1 MSDSIITLDVGGQIF
16 KTHVSTLTKYPDSML
31 AVMFN
36 HTDQGL
42 APMPKTKEG
51 AYFLEADPIYF
62 REILNYLRYGQ
73 STEDP
78 DLFRGVKNLAD
89 YLGLTDMIKE
99 LESEQFVRGTDHGSS
114 NSSSWVTL
122 DLQGTRKVKIPRKY
136 LRRVPDSLLAMF
148 FSGSGEQKSQNPL
161 SEWIL
166 MEAPNRYYIDRDNF
180 EVFQFLRMSKYE
192 PRVAMDHFV
201 LELEFYGIVRNQ
213 HYTIEPKSQFEP
225 SPVFRWNENYNV
237 S

>member
-1 MSDSIITLDVGGQIF
+1 MDCF
-16 KTHVSTLTKYPDSML
+16 KNEVDLLSVVLSVFRLFSTLFEKMSIYNLVFNKTFFSLDSML

-89 YLGLTDMIKE
+89 YLGL
-99 LESEQFVRGTDHGSS
+99 
-114 NSSSWVTL
+114 
-122 DLQGTRKVKIPRKY
+122 
-136 LRRVPDSLLAMF
+136 
-148 FSGSGEQKSQNPL
+148 
-161 SEWIL
+161 
-166 MEAPNRYYIDRDNF
+166 
-180 EVFQFLRMSKYE
+180 
-192 PRVAMDHFV
+192 
-201 LELEFYGIVRNQ
+201 
-213 HYTIEPKSQFEP
+213 
-225 SPVFRWNENYNV
+225 
-237 S
+237 

>member
-1 MSDSIITLDVGGQIF
+1 MKNII
-16 KTHVSTLTKYPDSML
+16 
-31 AVMFN
+31 
-36 HTDQGL
+36 
-42 APMPKTKEG
+42 
-51 AYFLEADPIYF
+51 
-62 REILNYLRYGQ
+62 LRYSQ
-73 STEDP
+73 LILS
-78 DLFRGVKNLAD
+78 
-89 YLGLTDMIKE
+89 LTY
-99 LESEQFVRGTDHGSS
+99 R
-114 NSSSWVTL
+114 
-122 DLQGTRKVKIPRKY
+122 
-136 LRRVPDSLLAMF
+136 
-148 FSGSGEQKSQNPL
+148 EQKSQNPL

>member
-1 MSDSIITLDVGGQIF
+1 MKNVVEF
-16 KTHVSTLTKYPDSML
+16 WK
-31 AVMFN
+31 
-36 HTDQGL
+36 
-42 APMPKTKEG
+42 
-51 AYFLEADPIYF
+51 YFLGYYNALETHSVGLHIT
-62 REILNYLRYGQ
+62 ILF
-73 STEDP
+73 S
-78 DLFRGVKNLAD
+78 FK
-89 YLGLTDMIKE
+89 
-99 LESEQFVRGTDHGSS
+99 VRSGINHK
-114 NSSSWVTL
+114 L
-122 DLQGTRKVKIPRKY
+122 LCPKRKY

-148 FSGSGEQKSQNPL
+148 FSGSGEQKSQNSL

-225 SPVFRWNENYNV
+225 SPVFRWNENYHV

>member
-1 MSDSIITLDVGGQIF
+1 MRSLR
-16 KTHVSTLTKYPDSML
+16 
-31 AVMFN
+31 
-36 HTDQGL
+36 
-42 APMPKTKEG
+42 PKE
-51 AYFLEADPIYF
+51 AYE
-62 REILNYLRYGQ
+62 
-73 STEDP
+73 
-78 DLFRGVKNLAD
+78 
-89 YLGLTDMIKE
+89 
-99 LESEQFVRGTDHGSS
+99 
-114 NSSSWVTL
+114 
-122 DLQGTRKVKIPRKY
+122 KY
-136 LRRVPDSLLAMF
+136 LQLEINILHYWQLILSLTF
-148 FSGSGEQKSQNPL
+148 REQKSQNPL